1 MSSRLF
7 LSASLAVLALGG
19 VAACTI
25 GETGSPVPQGE
36 RRTDDPPPVSSTT
49 APPPTVEIPPRPA
62 DLRLDAVDPCALLT
76 ADQLKQLKVD
86 RTRSTTSKSEVFP
99 DAKQCVLNV
108 SAQEPFHDYNISA
121 VTTEGI
127 GPWLTGKRNVEAE
140 LVSVGGYGAAQYFI
154 PGDGPNSV
162 DCTTTIDVA
171 PGQQLMVSADAV
183 SPLTFTQEQLCQM
196 SQEAAGLA
204 LATLRA
210 SR

>member
-1 MSSRLF
+1 MSSRLL
-7 LSASLAVLALGG
+7 LSASIAVLALGA
-19 VAACTI
+19 VACTTSES
-25 GETGSPVPQGE
+25 GTPTSRETAPSGPPSGSA
-36 RRTDDPPPVSSTT
+36 TT
-49 APPPTVEIPPRPA
+49 QPPPTVDIPARPA
-62 DLRLDAVDPCALLT
+62 DLKLDSVDPCALMT
-76 ADQLKQLKVD
+76 TDQLKQLKVN
-86 RTRSTTSKSEVFP
+86 RTRSTVDKSEAFAG
-99 DAKQCVLNV
+99 AKECVLDV
-108 SAQEPFHDYNISA
+108 SEQAPYHDYRLTA

-127 GPWLTGKRNVEAE
+127 GPWLTGKRNVEAA

-196 SQEAAGLA
+196 SQEAAELA